1 MHGQDPASHRG
12 RCTPVC
18 KADEEALGR
27 NISVLRVRVLQE
39 LPRWPSYQESTMN
52 VMNTRMPVCTACGKK
67 ITQARV
73 WYEAGKPYHAETG
86 NYTKGCPR

>member
-1 MHGQDPASHRG
+1 
-12 RCTPVC
+12 
-18 KADEEALGR
+18 
-27 NISVLRVRVLQE
+27 
-39 LPRWPSYQESTMN
+39 MN